1 MHCAPFDPNGD
12 MIAVSKTGMCFA
24 LIPLYHSTRKTTH
37 MSEIQDFIYNNNLQ
51 WQASFSDK
59 TDNYGYAYRG
69 SLVITPGKVLS
80 ADKQLPPKATATQVI
95 LVSGTGKIDFIACEL
110 ETFDFFEPF
119 VERYKE
125 VLTPEGL
132 YLLFVTDLDA
142 DGKFEYEGF
151 TFYAFSLDESSVWNE
166 LVDHAD
172 LSKGDLKKLN
182 AGEKIDTV
190 YEEIKRTTL
199 HLPEKSYDEIKA
211 LQSSEGKVLFGAV

>member
-1 MHCAPFDPNGD
+1 M
-12 MIAVSKTGMCFA
+12 
-24 LIPLYHSTRKTTH
+24 STVQ
-37 MSEIQDFIYNNNLQ
+37 SFIYDNNLQ

-59 TDNYGYAYRG
+59 TDKYAYGYRG

-95 LVSGTGKIDFIACEL
+95 LVTDSDTVDFIACEL
-110 ETFDFFEPF
+110 ETLDFFEPF

-125 VLTPEGL
+125 VLSPDGL

-166 LVDHAD
+166 LLDHAD
-172 LSKGDLKKLN
+172 LSKGDLKKLS
-182 AGEKIDTV
+182 AEEKIDTV
-190 YEEIKRTTL
+190 YDEIKSSTL
-199 HLPEKSYDEIKA
+199 RISDKSYEDIKA